1 MNAKYLAVGVGSA
14 AIGFMAGF
22 LVKHFIDKKKIKGIV
37 ESTQRSVDE
46 LIKELN
52 ECKPVKRNYI
62 SEPAVKESS
71 FPWDKVN
78 DKTGELDDTVIEIQ
92 EGEPT
97 MKSELSFRAPEE
109 ERENYHAIRS
119 GNMYVDEPYQ
129 EDHLIRYPDTVD
141 DGTYEISEQEAEAVK
156 RSYPIED
163 VAYYEASGKL
173 FYDGEEVYMDDVSPM
188 LGYTMHELSQRFLR
202 GDTTEIFLQN
212 ECRHKIYRV
221 TSLPGLMPE

>member
-1 MNAKYLAVGVGSA
+1 MNKWYLAVGVGSA
-14 AIGFMAGF
+14 AIGFVVGYV
-22 LVKHFIDKKKIKGIV
+22 VKAIRDKKEIHRIV
-37 ESTQRSVDE
+37 ESTQRYVDE
-46 LIKELN
+46 LQDQLN
-52 ECKPVKRNYI
+52 STKVPTKKIVPEDIP
-62 SEPAVKESS
+62 SS

-78 DKTGELDDTVIEIQ
+78 DKTGELDDTVVEIQ

-97 MKSELSFRAPEE
+97 LKSELSFRAPEE

-188 LGYTMHELSQRFLR
+188 LGYTMHELCQRFLR

-212 ECRHKIYRV
+212 EARHRIYRV